1 MIWLVPFLWIL
12 LLKTIDR
19 PIGRNSFSQEPETGP
34 DGSDGGGPTG
44 FYSFFHGSGS
54 ASDGGYS
61 GSDSGGYDN
70 HGYDSGGSGN
80 SGGSGDG
87 GD

>member
-19 PIGRNSFSQEPETGP
+19 PIGRNSFFQEPETGP
-34 DGSDGGGPTG
+34 DGSDGGWPTG
-44 FYSFFHGSGS
+44 FYSFFHGSGN

-61 GSDSGGYDN
+61 DSGGYDS
-70 HGYDSGGSGN
+70 HGYDSGGGSD
-80 SGGSGDG
+80 SGGGGDG